1 MHIDKM
7 RRALTANYELLR
19 NHDNYDEYLLL
30 NDPTSTGVKAAC
42 LLNKVEHFHVTT
54 TNAPDVM
61 HDLLEGICE
70 LEVHIV
76 LGNLI
81 QAGFF
86 ILTL

>member
-54 TNAPDVM
+54 TM
-61 HDLLEGICE
+61 HLM
-70 LEVHIV
+70 
-76 LGNLI
+76 
-81 QAGFF
+81 
-86 ILTL
+86 